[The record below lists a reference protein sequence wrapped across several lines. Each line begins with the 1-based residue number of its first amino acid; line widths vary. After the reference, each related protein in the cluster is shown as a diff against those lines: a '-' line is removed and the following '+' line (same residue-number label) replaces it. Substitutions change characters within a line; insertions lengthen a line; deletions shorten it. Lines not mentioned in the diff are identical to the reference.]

1 MGGGMD
7 GNFILILVLLAT
19 LAGLV
24 MVAFAGPSPDKAR
37 KRRIAGIRGRHS
49 ESAEAMLEARMRKA
63 ISNRDTGTEMKML
76 VSLIPNPENLSKR
89 IRMTGRKWT
98 LSQYMTASA
107 VIFLLLSAVLLL
119 RGFPVLLALMVGL
132 AAGLALPHWWVG
144 RLIRKRI
151 HQFNAKF
158 PDALEL
164 LVRGLRSGLP
174 IAETLGV
181 VSNEV
186 PGPVGEEFRLI
197 TERIKIGRTMEQ
209 ALQETA
215 DRLGTPEFQ
224 FFVITLAIQRET
236 GGNLAETL
244 SNLATVLRQ
253 RAQMKLKIR
262 AMSSESKASAYIIG
276 ALPFLVFAM
285 ICYINFDYMHPFFTP
300 DPAGLFG
307 LSLMQLVGIGGMCWM
322 AIGAFIMAQMVNFEI

>member
-1 MGGGMD
+1 M
-7 GNFILILVLLAT
+7 NVNLILIVALVT
-19 LAGLV
+19 SFVVLV
-24 MVAFAGPSPDKAR
+24 AFAFAGPSASKASN
-37 KRRIAGIRGRHS
+37 RRLATIRGRHS
-49 ESAEAMLEARMRKA
+49 DSAEAMMEARMRRA
-63 ISNRDTGTEMKML
+63 IAHQQTGNDMKWL
-76 VSLIPNPENLSKR
+76 VSLVPNPENLAKR
-89 IRMTGRKWT
+89 LRMTGKKWT
-98 LSQYMTASA
+98 VAQYMTVCA
-107 VIFLLLSAVLLL
+107 FLGLAIVALLLL
-119 RGFPVLLALMVGL
+119 RGFSPVLALLLGIAGGL
-132 AAGLALPHWWVG
+132 GLPHKYVSG
-144 RLIRKRI
+144 GIAKRTAK
-151 HQFNAKF
+151 FTAKF

-181 VSNEV
+181 VASEI

-197 TERIKIGRTMEQ
+197 TERIKIGKTMEQ

-215 DRLGTPEFQ
+215 ERMGTAEVQ

-253 RAQMKLKIR
+253 RAQMKLKIK

-276 ALPFLVFAM
+276 VLPFLVFGL
-285 ICYINFDYMHPFFTP
+285 ICYINFDYMKPFFTP

-307 LSLMQLVGIGGMCWM
+307 LGTMQIVGMGGMCWM
-322 AIGAFIMAQMVNFEI
+322 GIGAFIMAQMINFEI

>member
-1 MGGGMD
+1 MD
-7 GNFILILVLLAT
+7 GNFILITVLVAT
-19 LAGLV
+19 MLGMAII
-24 MVAFAGPSPDKAR
+24 AFAGPSPEKAR
-37 KRRIAGIRGRHS
+37 KRRVAMIRGRHS
-49 ESAEAMLEARMRKA
+49 DSAEALLEARMRKA
-63 ISNRDTGTEMKML
+63 ITNRSTGVEAKML
-76 VSLIPNPENLSKR
+76 VSLIPNPENLTKR
-89 IRMTGRKWT
+89 IRMTGKKWT

-107 VIFLLLSAVLLL
+107 GIFLLLSAFLMV
-119 RGFPVLLALMVGL
+119 RGFPFLMAVMVGM
-132 AAGLALPHWWVG
+132 AAALFLPHWWVS
-144 RLIRKRI
+144 RLIKQRI
-151 HQFNAKF
+151 NRFNAKF

-164 LVRGLRSGLP
+164 LTRGLRSGLP
-174 IAETLGV
+174 IAETLGI
-181 VSNEV
+181 VSSEI
-186 PGPVGEEFRLI
+186 PGPVGEEFKLI
-197 TERIKIGRTMEQ
+197 TERIKIGKTMEQ

-276 ALPFLVFAM
+276 CLPFLVFFM
-285 ICYINFDYMHPFFTP
+285 ICYINFNYMSPFFTP
-300 DPAGLFG
+300 DPAGIFG
-307 LSLMQLVGIGGMCWM
+307 LSLMQVIGIGGMCWM